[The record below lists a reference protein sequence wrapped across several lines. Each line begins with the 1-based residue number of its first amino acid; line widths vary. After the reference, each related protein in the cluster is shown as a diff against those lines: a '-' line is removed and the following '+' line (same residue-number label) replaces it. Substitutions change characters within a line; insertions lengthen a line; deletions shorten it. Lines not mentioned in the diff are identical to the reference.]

1 MIKNIVITGAP
12 GTGKTSIINE
22 LKKKKYNCYDEVS
35 RKIISDQI
43 DSNGDILPWKNL
55 LKFSEKVFK
64 IRKSQLLESNNQL
77 YFFDRGII
85 DVYAYMEVE
94 KLKIPKEYYNDCL
107 KYRYNKNVFYT
118 PIWEKIY
125 QKDKQR
131 KESINQAKLIESHII
146 NSYKNFGYKLIK
158 IPKTNI
164 NERVN
169 FILSN
174 ISTL

>member
-22 LKKKKYNCYDEVS
+22 LKKKKYNCYNEVS

-43 DSNGDILPWKNL
+43 DSKGDILPWKNL
-55 LKFSEKVFK
+55 SKFSEKVFK

-94 KLKIPKEYYNDCL
+94 KLKIPKE
-107 KYRYNKNVFYT
+107 
-118 PIWEKIY
+118 
-125 QKDKQR
+125 R
-131 KESINQAKLIESHII
+131 KSMEEII
-146 NSYKNFGYKLIK
+146 
-158 IPKTNI
+158 
-164 NERVN
+164 RM
-169 FILSN
+169 
-174 ISTL
+174 